1 MPDFLSPFWN
11 VLSASASHVRVHVLK
26 RTRQA
31 AGPDALSRDHC
42 TNAER
47 LEHIAVYAR
56 AGYFNL
62 GYTVDAFH
70 SPVETPPQ

>member
-1 MPDFLSPFWN
+1 MPNFLH
-11 VLSASASHVRVHVLK
+11 LTL
-26 RTRQA
+26 Q
-31 AGPDALSRDHC
+31 ALSGPAGRLRDRWSSDGAHPHDRASR
-42 TNAER
+42 AEQ

-70 SPVETPPQ
+70 APTE